1 MNTKLNE
8 PLTAAKIIGTSA
20 LHSGPPPVLGRG
32 QGASSEYLD
41 RVCSPPT
48 LQGVLHSP
56 VDGKHNAKTGALVD
70 ITIYK
75 MNLYCVFCILFT
87 CIIQFQNCKCTFI
100 CV

>member
-41 RVCSPPT
+41 RVCCPPP

-56 VDGKHNAKTGALVD
+56 VDGKRNAKTGALF
-70 ITIYK
+70 
-75 MNLYCVFCILFT
+75 LLCILHL
-87 CIIQFQNCKCTFI
+87 IYMNYSISEL
-100 CV
+100 